1 MLIRASS
8 AAALLVMIGCATGMP
23 TAVPTPPPVV
33 RTPPPSMGVC
43 GVERWAVKTL
53 TDVDA
58 RRIDLAPVSTT
69 ITALAALP
77 PHCGQGPD
85 NARAYPEE
93 LQVFEVVGRVMVVRV
108 EDDHDYHVALVD
120 PADPAS
126 TIVTEVADP
135 TCAGDDAPAFSR
147 FMLQAG
153 RNSFVA
159 FVAGRSLSSL
169 VGELVVV
176 RGVGFYDTNH
186 GQTGRSASCIELHPV
201 LGIAKA
207 PTGSEVRPSTPA
219 DVEGGSS

>member
-1 MLIRASS
+1 
-8 AAALLVMIGCATGMP
+8 
-23 TAVPTPPPVV
+23 
-33 RTPPPSMGVC
+33 
-43 GVERWAVKTL
+43 VKTL

-93 LQVFEVVGRVMVVRV
+93 LQVFEVVGRITLVRA
-108 EDDHDYHVALVD
+108 EDDRDYHIALAD
-120 PADPAS
+120 LADPGS

-135 TCAGDDAPAFSR
+135 PCAGDDAPPSSR

-153 RNSFVA
+153 RDSFVA
-159 FVAGRSLSSL
+159 LLAGRSLSAL
-169 VGELVVV
+169 VGETVAV
-176 RGVGFYDTNH
+176 RGVGFYDSNH

-201 LGIAKA
+201 LSI
-207 PTGSEVRPSTPA
+207 VRATA
-219 DVEGGSS
+219 R